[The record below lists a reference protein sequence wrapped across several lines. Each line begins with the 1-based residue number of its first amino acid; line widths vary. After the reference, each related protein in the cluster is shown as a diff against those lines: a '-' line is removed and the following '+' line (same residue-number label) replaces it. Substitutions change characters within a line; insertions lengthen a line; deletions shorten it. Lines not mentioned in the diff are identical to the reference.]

1 MDIGRIG
8 VWQLFGRAPLPAVRQ
23 AAAVIERLGYGALWV
38 GESPGGRE
46 VFTSAALLLAATE
59 TVPVATGIA
68 NLWARDAAAM
78 AAAAEALGEAYPGRF
93 LLGIG
98 VSHKP
103 LVALRGHDYASPL
116 SATADYLS
124 ALEAAREGLEFHAD
138 PPVPTVLA
146 ALRPRMLQLA
156 RERTAGAHPYFVPVE
171 HTALAREALGP
182 GRLLAPEQAVVLET
196 DPATARATARAHTS
210 VYLGLP
216 NYVNN
221 LRGLGFG
228 DDDFAGGGS
237 DRLVDAIVA
246 WGDAETVAT
255 RVRAHL
261 DAGADH
267 VAVQALSADLGQVS
281 AQLSQ
286 LAPALGLTPRPAG
299 G

>member
-1 MDIGRIG
+1 MDIGRVG

-23 AAAVIERLGYGALWV
+23 AATVIERLGYGALWF
-38 GESPGGRE
+38 GESSGSRE
-46 VFTSAALLLAATE
+46 VFTSAAILLAATE
-59 TVPVATGIA
+59 SLPVATGIA
-68 NLWARDAAAM
+68 NLWVRDATTM
-78 AAAAEALGEAYPGRF
+78 AAGAEALGEAYPGRF
-93 LLGIG
+93 LLGVG

-103 LVALRGHDYASPL
+103 QVGGRGHDYANPL
-116 SATADYLS
+116 AATAGYLS
-124 ALEAAREGLEFHAD
+124 AMETARENLEFHAD

-146 ALRPRMLQLA
+146 ALRPRMLELA

-171 HTALAREALGP
+171 HTALARAALGS

-196 DPATARATARAHTS
+196 DPATARATARAHMS
-210 VYLGLP
+210 FYLGLP

-246 WGDAETVAT
+246 WGDAETVAA

-267 VAVQALSADLGQVS
+267 VAVQALSADLAQVS
-281 AQLSQ
+281 GQ
-286 LAPALGLTPRPAG
+286 
-299 G
+299 